1 MPIIEYGEKEIS
13 YLSDRD
19 KVLGDF
25 IKKCGFIERETNSD
39 VFAFLV
45 RSITA
50 QQISNKAA
58 ASVADRLR
66 NKFPEVTPSALLA
79 ASDEEIKS
87 IGISMRK
94 VLYIRG
100 LCEAV
105 RDGKLVID
113 ELRSASDSE
122 VEKKLITIK
131 GIGTWTAEMTL
142 IFSLGRKDV
151 VSFGDFA
158 VRKGMMKLYG
168 LENLDRA
175 TFDEYRKRYS
185 PYGTAASLYLWK
197 AAVL

>member
-13 YLSDRD
+13 YLSERD
-19 KVLGDF
+19 KVLGNF
-25 IKKCGFIERETNSD
+25 IKECGFIERETNSD

-105 RDGKLVID
+105 RDKKLVID